1 MAIVNLKEINRYVAN
16 LLDQINIREVN
27 AAHSEMVKN
36 WFVSNMSNIGR
47 YAHGNQE
54 KFGTRNPT
62 DPDDN
67 IQGRQ
72 DGWQSVTEE
81 VPHLDHITYGNGILY
96 VSGEMEVPRHEDN
109 SGTHIQNA
117 QFCHVDKTGTVHH
130 FEVDVDAD
138 VKGAFTEN
146 ADGSDATVGY
156 EWEFPT
162 STPTGDDNSGKWR
175 YQSIIDG
182 VVNIKFTSYNKDWAP
197 GTESTHV
204 PGIRT
209 TFNDAEVYQLDN
221 ERNHFPYIIINSGQ
235 PASVSTLLQ
244 TLQGQ
249 NGMYDNALPDIAGL
263 KGTYPPVNR
272 IEITDAGA
280 EAIIDFISPIDETPE
295 YVYTETQVNDNY
307 VPDTDAGK
315 GGSAGSQT
323 GKVSNVKASGAAR
336 PDIVGGAQ
344 SSANDALEE
353 WREEEEK
360 KKQEELEAAKAAK
373 ENEEKNNGSTSS
385 SSSTNDEELLT
396 DLTPEQIEQLQT
408 EYKLA
413 GVEVTRAALDRIV
426 AMLEAGEMFLQPGHL
441 TDPRYTLEGRRAL
454 GLPTPGADDDIERRR
469 RLRERFEGIIGE

>member
-1 MAIVNLKEINRYVAN
+1 MALVNLKEINQYVAN
-16 LLDQINIREVN
+16 LLDQVNIREVA
-27 AAHSEMVKN
+27 AAHSEIVKN

-62 DPDDN
+62 EDDNN

-81 VPHLDHITYGNGILY
+81 VPHLDHITYGTGILY
-96 VSGEMEVPRHEDN
+96 ISGEMEVPRHEEN

-117 QFCHVDKTGTVHH
+117 QFCHVDKTGEVHH
-130 FEVDVDAD
+130 FEVDVDAN
-138 VKGAFTEN
+138 VKGAFTET

-156 EWEFPT
+156 TWNFPT
-162 STPTGDDNSGKWR
+162 ETPTGDDESGKWR

-182 VVNIKFTSYNKDWAP
+182 VVNINFASYNKEWAP
-197 GTESTHV
+197 GTESTHI

-209 TFNDAEVYQLDN
+209 RFNDAEVYQLDN
-221 ERNHFPYIIINSGQ
+221 ERNHFPYIIVNSGQ

-244 TLQGQ
+244 SLQGQ
-249 NGMYDNALPDIAGL
+249 NGMHDNALPDIAGL

-272 IEITDAGA
+272 IEISNDGA
-280 EAIIDFISPIDETPE
+280 EAIIDYISPINETPE

-315 GGSAGSQT
+315 GGSAGSQ
-323 GKVSNVKASGAAR
+323 GGAVSNVKASSSPR
-336 PDIVGGAQ
+336 PDVVGDAQ
-344 SSANDALEE
+344 DAANSALEE
-353 WREEEEK
+353 WREEQEK
-360 KKQEELEAAKAAK
+360 LKEEELEQAKQAK
-373 ENEEKNNGSTSS
+373 ENDKQAKTSGTDSTD
-385 SSSTNDEELLT
+385 DEEIID
-396 DLTPEQIEQLQT
+396 DLTPDQIADLQNQAG
-408 EYKLA
+408 LA
-413 GVEVTRAALDRIV
+413 GVEVTRAALGRIID
-426 AMLEAGEMFLQPGHL
+426 ALEAGEMFLQPGHL

-469 RLRERFEGIIGE
+469 RAREMFQSIIGE